1 MYDFWE
7 QRYRE
12 DGYAYGEKPNVFLK
26 RVLDKL
32 KPGKI
37 LLPAEGE
44 GRNAIYAAINGWD
57 VDAYDFSEKAI
68 ENASDF
74 AKQHKVDINYM
85 HRSHSDLDQYQQDYD
100 AIGVIYAHL
109 PNETRQQFHRQLLA
123 LLKPGGC
130 FILEAFNTKQLSNTS
145 GGPPDI
151 NMLYEL
157 DHIREDFE
165 SSCELEIIE
174 NVREPLDEGK
184 YHVGSADFIRLLAI
198 KK

>member
-12 DGYAYGEKPNVFLK
+12 GGYAYGEKPNVFFK

-32 KPGKI
+32 EPGKI

-44 GRNAIYAAINGWD
+44 GRNAIYAAVNGWY

-68 ENASDF
+68 ENAKDF
-74 AKQHKVDINYM
+74 AKQHKVNINYS
-85 HRSHSDLDQYQQDYD
+85 HRSHSDLDQYQQSYD
-100 AIGVIYAHL
+100 AIAVIYAHL
-109 PNETRQQFHRQLLA
+109 PNDIRQQFHHRLLA
-123 LLKPGGC
+123 LLKPGGYL
-130 FILEAFNTKQLSNTS
+130 IMEAFNTKQLDNTS

-151 NMLYEL
+151 KMLYEL

-165 SSCELEIIE
+165 SSCELEVIE
-174 NVREPLDEGK
+174 NVRESLDEGK
-184 YHVGSADFIRLLAI
+184 YHVGPADFIRLLAI